1 MYPINQ
7 YIQNSARLFCIEILG
22 LWLIRRL
29 ILTHNVYLIPLNVY
43 STDIH
48 LNGNDPLTLWHE
60 FVMNGIKQNHM
71 IIIKNSAFYLLFI
84 TIAFS
89 WMGCNTSPKRQVT
102 TKKKPVIQRNQ
113 PPAFIYR
120 LEKSADWIKQH
131 SDTPSASMMNIV
143 TAVNRTDVANLKS
156 LDSILVPSAMSG
168 DIGFYLHFP
177 MQVPALNEIDKIIFF
192 NYATQTFAAYEYGE
206 LLYTGPTSMGRKAD
220 PTPVGLY
227 FCNWK
232 AEKTISTFNDEWELK
247 WNFNIE
253 NKAGIGFH
261 EYALPGYPASHSC
274 LRLRAADAKLL
285 YEWAEQ
291 WELNK
296 KQVVLFKGTPVIV
309 FGAYPFDGPKPW
321 MSLTKNPAALDLTA
335 TILEQ
340 VLELYLPAIKEAV
353 RTRNIEQLDST
364 I

>member
-1 MYPINQ
+1 M
-7 YIQNSARLFCIEILG
+7 
-22 LWLIRRL
+22 
-29 ILTHNVYLIPLNVY
+29 
-43 STDIH
+43 
-48 LNGNDPLTLWHE
+48 LWHE
-60 FVMNGIKQNHM
+60 FVMKGIKQNHM
-71 IIIKNSAFYLLFI
+71 ISIKNSALYLLFF
-84 TIAFS
+84 TIVFS

-120 LEKSADWIKQH
+120 LVKSADWIKQH
-131 SDTPSASMMNIV
+131 SDTPSASIMNIV
-143 TAVNRTDVANLKS
+143 TAVNRTDVAHLKS
-156 LDSILVPSAMSG
+156 LDSILVPSALSG
-168 DIGFYLHFP
+168 DIGYYLHFP
-177 MQVPALNEIDKIIFF
+177 MQVPVLNEINKIIFF
-192 NYATQTFAAYEYGE
+192 NYTTQTFAAYEYGE

-247 WNFNIE
+247 WNFNVE

-285 YEWAEQ
+285 YVWADQ
-291 WELNK
+291 WELNRK
-296 KQVVLFKGTPVIV
+296 KALLFKGTPVIV
-309 FGAYPFDGPKPW
+309 FGTYPFDGPKPW
-321 MSLTKNPAALDLTA
+321 MILATNPSALDLTA
-335 TILEQ
+335 AGIEQ
-340 VLELYLPAIKEAV
+340 VLEPYLPAIKDAI